1 MNLLWVE
8 NHATFARTAARSFL
22 AGHAVTVV
30 PTSHDHIVDQ
40 ERQDV
45 QGADDAEEE
54 IPTLNLFMT
63 VGLLVVVTVVSC
75 PSFSHCACKTFN
87 RFPDCRYHRRI
98 PCLVHQRID
107 SR

>member
-1 MNLLWVE
+1 MLDSITSE
-8 NHATFARTAARSFL
+8 NPNPSSTTHASQPATFA
-22 AGHAVTVV
+22 
-30 PTSHDHIVDQ
+30 SHDHIVDQ